1 MRKDFLSGRS
11 SGAPLTAKR
20 ARNRTMPRPAFLVA
34 LALSLVVHVTVS
46 LLPDEDATRS
56 ESTPLTATLTELP
69 PPPTQVPVAT
79 PAPAPKPKQRRAS
92 AVATAQTPAVV
103 LPDTIPTS
111 EASEPDESSVVTGS
125 DSNSPASGAAVPRED
140 AASLE
145 AGPEPPPVKT
155 LPPRIDL
162 AYKVFFGIR
171 GFQIGEATYRFE
183 HAAHRYRITTVGQ
196 ARGLAALFVRG
207 QGRVESRGTITQN
220 GLRPLEFSVDRFNR
234 RGREVALF
242 DWDIGIVTLPDD
254 KTAALES
261 PTFDPLTLMWQYYFT
276 PPEGDQLTINLA
288 TTRRVAR
295 YTVAREGRES
305 IPWNSGTIETE
316 RWARRSDDGK
326 TEAYAWLAP
335 SLRYIPV
342 KMRVTNTARGTL
354 EALLDAI
361 RVDESGETV
370 GRDDMALEPSPPG
383 VHSGADAP
391 LSAPS
396 SEWSPGATFPAMT
409 GQ

>member
-1 MRKDFLSGRS
+1 
-11 SGAPLTAKR
+11 
-20 ARNRTMPRPAFLVA
+20 MPRPAFLIA
-34 LALSLVVHVTVS
+34 LALSLVIHVAVS
-46 LLPDEDATRS
+46 LLPDDSATRS

-69 PPPTQVPVAT
+69 PPPTPVPVAT
-79 PAPAPKPKQRRAS
+79 PAPAPKPKPRTS
-92 AVATAQTPAVV
+92 PAVATTRTPAVA
-103 LPDTIPTS
+103 LPDTVPTP
-111 EASEPDESSVVTGS
+111 EASEPDGSSVATGAAK
-125 DSNSPASGAAVPRED
+125 DSPARGVTAPLQN

-145 AGPEPPPVKT
+145 TGPEPPPVKT

-162 AYKVFFGIR
+162 AYKVFFGVR

-183 HAAHRYRITTVGQ
+183 HAANRYRITTIGQ

-207 QGRVESRGTITQN
+207 QGRVESRGTITRS
-220 GLRPLEFSVDRFNR
+220 GLQPIEFSVDRFNR
-234 RGREVALF
+234 RGREAALF

-254 KTAALES
+254 KTVALES

-276 PPEGDQLTINLA
+276 PPDGDQLTINIA

-295 YTVAREGRES
+295 YTIAREGRES

-316 RWARRSDDGK
+316 RWSRRSDDGK

-335 SLRYIPV
+335 GLRFIPV
-342 KMRVTNTARGTL
+342 KMRVTNTSRGTL

-383 VHSGADAP
+383 AQSGADAP
-391 LSAPS
+391 LAPPS
-396 SEWSPGATFPAMT
+396 SESPPGATFPAMT

>member
-1 MRKDFLSGRS
+1 MANRVRQ
-11 SGAPLTAKR
+11 R
-20 ARNRTMPRPAFLVA
+20 AMPRPAFLVA
-34 LALSLVVHVTVS
+34 LALSLVIHVTVS
-46 LLPDEDATRS
+46 LLPDDSATPS

-69 PPPTQVPVAT
+69 PPPTPVPVAT
-79 PAPAPKPKQRRAS
+79 PAPAPKPKPRTAP
-92 AVATAQTPAVV
+92 AGATARTPAVV
-103 LPDTIPTS
+103 LPDPVP
-111 EASEPDESSVVTGS
+111 ASEPEETSVTTGTAG
-125 DSNSPASGAAVPRED
+125 DSPAREAAVPLDD
-140 AASLE
+140 AASLDV
-145 AGPEPPPVKT
+145 GPEPPPVKT

-183 HAAHRYRITTVGQ
+183 HAANRYRITTVGQ

-207 QGRVESRGTITQN
+207 QGRVESRGTITRN
-220 GLRPLEFSVDRFNR
+220 GLLPLEFSVDRFNR
-234 RGREVALF
+234 RGREAALF

-254 KTAALES
+254 QTVALES

-342 KMRVTNTARGTL
+342 KMRVTHTTRGTL

-370 GRDDMALEPSPPG
+370 GRDDVALEPSPPSAQ
-383 VHSGADAP
+383 SGADAP
-391 LSAPS
+391 LAPHS
-396 SEWSPGATFPAMT
+396 TESSPGATFPAMT